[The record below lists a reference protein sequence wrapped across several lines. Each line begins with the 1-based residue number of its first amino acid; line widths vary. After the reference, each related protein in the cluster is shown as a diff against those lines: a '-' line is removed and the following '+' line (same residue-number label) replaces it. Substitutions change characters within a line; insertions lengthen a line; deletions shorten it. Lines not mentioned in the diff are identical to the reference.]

1 MIIEERKQI
10 YDKIIEGEP
19 VSLSFKYVTDDLLMF
34 INSVLTRELAKHDL
48 QYLIY
53 AVVTI
58 LRELIVNSLK
68 ANAKRIF
75 FQINNLDINNSV
87 QYAEGV
93 ERFKEEVIGDFD
105 TIKDDMLNNDH
116 YVDFTISEEKDS
128 LLFTVINS
136 VSIAPE
142 ELVRINMRIALAIEQ
157 VTFNDIYAKIEDE
170 TEGAG
175 LGLALIV
182 MFLKS
187 MGIDPRTF
195 SIRSDGNVTISS
207 FHIPYMLKPLEV
219 LTTVKSRILEEITG
233 IPTFPE
239 NIITLLQMCS
249 NPDADIDKIAQT
261 IKLDVSVTSDV
272 FKLANSAGFISGQR
286 VDDINRAVMK
296 IGLKNLNFILLA
308 SNARKIMESRYSK
321 FEEIWE
327 HCNRVAFYSK
337 QIAIKYKLPGGGADN
352 AYIAGLLHD
361 LGQVILL
368 AVDMDSVR
376 KIAEIVQDRNII
388 TTTVMEELS
397 IGISHAEIGHL
408 VSEKWNFPEFLAQII
423 RHHHSPLSMPEE
435 IRGVGFCVYLANMI
449 AGIEKRKYY
458 YYYIEEL
465 VLERFNIKNEQE
477 LIKLNEFL
485 KKEYEESQRKV

>member
-1 MIIEERKQI
+1 MIIEQRKQI
-10 YDKIIEGEP
+10 YDRIINGEP
-19 VSLSFKYVTDDLLMF
+19 VKLSFKYVTDDLLMF
-34 INSVLTRELAKHDL
+34 INSILTRELAKHDL

-53 AVVTI
+53 AVITI

-75 FQINNLDINNSV
+75 FQINNLDINNPI
-87 QYAEGV
+87 QYNEGV

-105 TIKDDMLNNDH
+105 SIKDEIMNNEHSINLN
-116 YVDFTISEEKDS
+116 ISEEKDS
-128 LLFTVINS
+128 LSFTIKNS
-136 VSIAPE
+136 VAIAPE

-157 VTFNDIYAKIEDE
+157 NSFNDIYAKIEDE

-187 MGIDPRTF
+187 MGIDPSTF
-195 SIRSDGNVTISS
+195 IIKSDGNVTLSS
-207 FHIPYMLKPLEV
+207 FQIPYMLKPVEV
-219 LTTVKSRILEEITG
+219 LTTVKERILEEITG

-239 NIITLLQMCS
+239 NIITLMQMCS
-249 NPDADIDKIAQT
+249 DPDADIDKIAEK

-272 FKLANSAGFISGQR
+272 IKLANSAGFITGQR
-286 VDDINRAVMK
+286 VDDISRAVMK
-296 IGLKNLNFILLA
+296 IGLKNLKNILLA
-308 SNARKIMESRYSK
+308 SNARKILESRYTK
-321 FEEIWE
+321 FEEIWD
-327 HCNRVAFYSK
+327 HCNQVAFYSR
-337 QIAIKYKLPGGGADN
+337 QIALKFKIPGGGADN
-352 AYIAGLLHD
+352 AYVAGLLHD

-408 VSEKWNFPEFLAQII
+408 VSGKWNFPEFLAEII
-423 RHHHSPLSMPEE
+423 RHHHSPLSIPEE
-435 IRGVGFCVYLANMI
+435 FRAVGFCVYLANMI
-449 AGIEKRKYY
+449 AGMEKRKYY
-458 YYYIEEL
+458 YYYIEEI
-465 VLERFNIKNEQE
+465 VLEKFNIKDEAE
-477 LIKLNEFL
+477 LKKLHEFL
-485 KKEYEESQRKV
+485 KNEYENTQKKV